1 MTNMTRFLTGAAILV
16 MGSASLAA
24 AFPGDRPEGPRD
36 GGPAPAPM
44 MFRMIDADG
53 DGQVT
58 RAEMEAAGP
67 AAAFAAADADGSGAL
82 EGAELTAF
90 EEARQAE
97 HEAMRLRM
105 RQQRML
111 DRLDADKDGSL
122 SLEELQARGPAGM
135 FERLDAD
142 SDGTVTGEELA
153 AARAMRDR
161 DGDGPR
167 GDGPRGGWHEHGREH
182 GKRPGGERWDR

>member
-1 MTNMTRFLTGAAILV
+1 
-16 MGSASLAA
+16 
-24 AFPGDRPEGPRD
+24 
-36 GGPAPAPM
+36 
-44 MFRMIDADG
+44 
-53 DGQVT
+53 
-58 RAEMEAAGP
+58 
-67 AAAFAAADADGSGAL
+67 
-82 EGAELTAF
+82 
-90 EEARQAE
+90 
-97 HEAMRLRM
+97 
-105 RQQRML
+105 ML